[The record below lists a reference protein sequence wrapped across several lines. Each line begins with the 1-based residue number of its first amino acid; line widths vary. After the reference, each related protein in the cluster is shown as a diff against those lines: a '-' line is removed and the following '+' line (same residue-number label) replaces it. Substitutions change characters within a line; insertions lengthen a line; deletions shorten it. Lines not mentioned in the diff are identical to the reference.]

1 MKYTIS
7 GGTGLIGS
15 KLIRHLAAQGHEIII
30 LSRSPDSV
38 SNLPLHVKPVY
49 WDGKNVSDWVTQL
62 GGTDVVINLA
72 GESIAGKGIIPSP
85 WTDSKKDRILKS
97 RVQVGNTLLEG
108 IRQVDQK
115 PQKFIQASAIGY
127 YGSHGDEIL
136 TESSPPGSDFLSRT
150 CTAWESSTKPVVD
163 LGVTHIVVRL
173 GVVLS
178 EKGGALPR
186 LLLPFKLFLGGP
198 LGNGEQWYSWIHID
212 DVCNAIKFLSE
223 HAHAQGVFNLTAP
236 NPVKNKLFAKAI
248 GKIMSRPAFLPV
260 PGFLMKMVMGEVST
274 VVLDGQRVVPKRLK
288 QLDYSFQY
296 PELEGSLRDLI
307 SDH

>member
-1 MKYTIS
+1 MKFTIT

-15 KLIRHLAAQGHEIII
+15 TLVRLLAAQDYEVII
-30 LSRSPDSV
+30 LSRSPDSA
-38 SNLPLHVKPVY
+38 SNLPRHVKLVY
-49 WDGKNVSDWVTQL
+49 WDGKNVSSWVDQL
-62 GGTDVVINLA
+62 DGTNVVINLA

-85 WTDSKKDRILKS
+85 WTDPKKDRILKS

-108 IRQVDQK
+108 IKQVDQK

-127 YGSHGDEIL
+127 YGSHGDDIL

-150 CTAWESSTKPVVD
+150 CTAWEASTKPVFD
-163 LGVTHIVVRL
+163 LGVSHIVVRL

-186 LLLPFKLFLGGP
+186 LLLPFKLFLGGS

-212 DVCNAIKFLSE
+212 DVCNAIKYLSE
-223 HAHAQGVFNLTAP
+223 HTHAQGVYNLTAP
-236 NPVKNKLFAKAI
+236 NPVKNKLFAKTI
-248 GKIMSRPAFLPV
+248 GEIMSRPAFLPV
-260 PGFLMKMVMGEVST
+260 PGFLMKMVLGEVSS
-274 VVLDGQRVVPKRLK
+274 VVLDGQRVIPKRLR
-288 QLDYSFQY
+288 QLNFSFQY
-296 PELEGSLRDLI
+296 PELGEALRDLI

>member
-15 KLIRHLAAQGHEIII
+15 KLVRLLASQDHEVII
-30 LSRSPDSV
+30 LSRSPELA

-49 WDGKNVSDWVTQL
+49 WDGKNVSNWVKQL
-62 GGTDVVINLA
+62 DGTDVVINLA
-72 GESIAGKGIIPSP
+72 GESIAGKGIFPSP
-85 WTDSKKDRILKS
+85 WTDPKKDRILKS

-108 IRQVDQK
+108 IKQVDQK

-127 YGSHGDEIL
+127 YGSHGDEII

-150 CTAWESSTKPVVD
+150 CTAWESSTKPVFD

-178 EKGGALPR
+178 ERGGALPR

-212 DVCNAIKFLSE
+212 DVCNAMMYLSE
-223 HAHAQGVFNLTAP
+223 HAHAKGVYNLTAP
-236 NPVKNKLFAKAI
+236 IPVKNKIFAKAI
-248 GKIMSRPAFLPV
+248 GEIMSRPAFLPV
-260 PGFLMKMVMGEVST
+260 PGFLMKMVLGEVST
-274 VVLDGQRVVPKRLK
+274 VVLNGQRVIPNRLRK
-288 QLDYSFQY
+288 LNYSFQY
-296 PELEGSLRDLI
+296 PELEGALRDII
-307 SDH
+307 SEP

>member
-15 KLIRHLAAQGHEIII
+15 KLVRLLAAQGHEIII

-38 SNLPLHVKPVY
+38 SNPPRHVQPVY
-49 WDGKNVSDWVTQL
+49 WDGKNVSKWVDQL
-62 GGTDVVINLA
+62 DGTDVVINLA
-72 GESIAGKGIIPSP
+72 GESIAGKGLIPSP
-85 WTDSKKDRILKS
+85 WTDHKKDRILKS
-97 RVQVGNTLLEG
+97 RVQVGETLLEG
-108 IRQVDQK
+108 IKQVDQK

-127 YGSHGDEIL
+127 YGSRGDELL

-186 LLLPFKLFLGGP
+186 LILPFKLFLGGP
-198 LGNGEQWYSWIHID
+198 IGNGEQWYSWIHID
-212 DVCNAIKFLSE
+212 DVCSAINYLSE
-223 HAHAQGVFNLTAP
+223 HAQAQGVFNLTAP
-236 NPVKNKLFAKAI
+236 KPVKNKFFAKTI
-248 GKIMSRPAFLPV
+248 GEIMSRPAFFPV
-260 PGFLMKMVMGEVST
+260 PGFLMKIFLGEVST
-274 VVLDGQRVVPKRLK
+274 VVLNGQRVIPKRLR
-288 QLDYSFQY
+288 QLNYSFQY
-296 PELEGSLRDLI
+296 PELEGALRDLI
-307 SDH
+307 SDT